1 MKTLFLLLTAVLFFA
16 FSCEAQTKEPLV
28 LLRTMEMPGVP
39 LGPYVDHFGVDV
51 KGHRLFATPQAHKS
65 VQIFDIET
73 GKFVRELTGFGNA
86 HGVVYREDLD
96 QFYVSDGGDAG
107 EVKIFSG
114 ADYHLIKSVSGLVG
128 ADSNGYDPGTKEM
141 YIVTGGPSAKLDYSA
156 ISIVDTTKGERV
168 GEIQVPE
175 SGHLEQIVVEQS
187 GSRLYVNIEDKNEV
201 AVMDKGKRTL
211 LARWALTKGKNN
223 YPIALDEKH
232 HRLFV
237 GCRNTDTSG
246 VIVVID
252 TQTGKEVDA
261 LPIGGNVDYMDFDP
275 RDGRIYATCGT
286 GNVYVYQERSPDK
299 YTLLGKPETAVMA
312 KTGLLVPEL
321 NLFFVGVPNLGG
333 TQDPKILEF
342 KIQ

>member
-1 MKTLFLLLTAVLFFA
+1 MNKLLGLLAVALS
-16 FSCEAQTKEPLV
+16 FSFSGQAQTKEPLI
-28 LLRTMEMPGVP
+28 LIRTMEMPGVP
-39 LGPYVDHFGVDV
+39 LGPYVDHFGVDM
-51 KGHRLFATPQAHKS
+51 KGHRVFATPQAHKS
-65 VQIFDIET
+65 VQVFDFDT
-73 GKFVRELTGFGNA
+73 GRFLHEVTGFGNA
-86 HGVVYREDLD
+86 HGVVYRDDLD

-114 ADYHLIKSVSGLVG
+114 QDYRLIKSVTGLIG

-141 YIVTGGPSAKLDYSA
+141 YIVTGGPAAKLDYSA
-156 ISIVDTTKGERV
+156 LSIVDTTKGERV
-168 GEIQVPE
+168 GEIRVPG
-175 SGHLEQIVVEQS
+175 SGHLEQIVIERS

-201 AVMDKGKRTL
+201 GVMDKENRTL
-211 LARWALTKGKNN
+211 LARWPLTKGKNN
-223 YPIALDEKH
+223 FPIALDEKN

-237 GCRNTDTSG
+237 GCRNTDASG

-252 TQTGKEVDA
+252 TQTGKEIDA

-275 RDGRIYATCGT
+275 RNSRLYATCGT
-286 GNVYVYQERSPDK
+286 GNVYVYQSLSPDK
-299 YTLLGKPETAVMA
+299 YKLLSKPDTAVMA

-333 TQDPKILEF
+333 TQNSKILEF

>member
-1 MKTLFLLLTAVLFFA
+1 MNKLFVVWAVALSFPFLA
-16 FSCEAQTKEPLV
+16 GAQTNNPLILV
-28 LLRTMEMPGVP
+28 RTIEMPGVP

-51 KGHRLFATPQAHKS
+51 KGHRVFATPQAHKS
-65 VQIFDIET
+65 VQVFDFDT
-73 GKFVRELTGFGNA
+73 GKFLHELTGFGNA
-86 HGVVYREDLD
+86 HGVVYRHDLD

-114 ADYHLIKSVSGLVG
+114 KDYHLIKSVGGLVG

-141 YIVTGGPSAKLDYSA
+141 YIVTGGSSAKLDYSA
-156 ISIVDTTKGERV
+156 LSIVDTTRGERV
-168 GEIQVPE
+168 GEIRVPG
-175 SGHLEQIVVEQS
+175 SGHLEQIIIEQS

-201 AVMDKGKRTL
+201 GVMDKVKRTL
-211 LARWALTKGKNN
+211 LARWPLTRGKNN
-223 YPIALDEKH
+223 FPIALDEKH

-237 GCRNTDTSG
+237 GCRNTDASG

-252 TQTGKEVDA
+252 TLTGKEIKA
-261 LPIGGNVDYMDFDP
+261 LPIGGDVDYMDFDP
-275 RDGRIYATCGT
+275 RNGRLYATCGT
-286 GNVYVYQERSPDK
+286 GNVYIYQLSGPDRYK
-299 YTLLGKPETAVMA
+299 LIDKPETAVMA

-333 TQDPKILEF
+333 TQNPKILEF